1 MSSGKEPSGEDVHDE
16 GDEEEESQS
25 GEETGDEIVDTN
37 KIRLTV
43 PADVHVNMDTSL
55 GKHTLFFLNIW
66 TDRPS
71 VNSVDPDQ
79 LQQHVASDQGL
90 NCLPF
95 MQHLLDTSADSKM
108 DMLSCKDKYLKFP
121 KISNT
126 KVFDKIS
133 YANSVDPGAV

>member
-55 GKHTLFFLNIW
+55 GKHTLFFLN
-66 TDRPS
+66 T
-71 VNSVDPDQ
+71 
-79 LQQHVASDQGL
+79 
-90 NCLPF
+90 
-95 MQHLLDTSADSKM
+95 
-108 DMLSCKDKYLKFP
+108 
-121 KISNT
+121 
-126 KVFDKIS
+126 
-133 YANSVDPGAV
+133 